1 MGPEQLW
8 HLSRINL
15 FADLDEE
22 TLAEIDGI
30 SPMTTVSRGTVL
42 VRPDQPAAALF
53 LLKRGRVRLYRLDA
67 QGRPLTLALLG
78 DGNVFGASESIS
90 LGCEDMYAETM
101 EESLLCAMR
110 RPDVERL
117 LRRHPEVGMRLI
129 VLLSDRV
136 RELETLVASL
146 AHEDVRRRL
155 VRTLLH
161 LAEQFGEQGGTMTRI
176 SVSLSHEDLASMV
189 GSTRETVS
197 ATLARLGQEGIVRT
211 GRRELAIDA
220 ARARRVFEDGA

>member
-1 MGPEQLW
+1 MGPEQLS
-8 HLSRINL
+8 HLARINL
-15 FADLDEE
+15 FADLDTE
-22 TLAEIDGI
+22 TLAQLDGI

-42 VRPDQPAAALF
+42 VRPEQPAAALY

-78 DGNVFGASESIS
+78 DGNVFGASDSIS

-117 LRRHPEVGMRLI
+117 LRQHPEVGMRLI
-129 VLLSDRV
+129 ALLSDRV
-136 RELETLVASL
+136 RELEILVASL

-155 VRTLLH
+155 VRTLIH
-161 LAEQFGEQGGTMTRI
+161 LAEQFGEQDGAMTRI

-189 GSTRETVS
+189 GSTRETVT
-197 ATLARLGQEGIVRT
+197 ATLARLGQEGIVWT
-211 GRRELAIDA
+211 GRRVLAIDA
-220 ARARRVFEDGA
+220 ARARRALEAGA